1 MDVPCTIGSN
11 FDTTIDLST
20 PVPLKLQSD
29 SVTLLNADTH
39 ATYGQ
44 LDPLVGRVLAAL
56 QQGTSIALQLQ
67 AVEPDNY
74 GIDQMNDRARSRR
87 SSKRMPPPSLHVI
100 IYGARHLFKAVGD
113 FIAKYHYFLQQPQHC
128 NRNVEYCNP
137 HCLSAE
143 SPQRVFTQDL
153 DNFSGQQSL
162 HVNKMYLN
170 SNPIDAF
177 TDASDCSKLPET
189 ETPRNLKTPLY
200 P

>member
-1 MDVPCTIGSN
+1 MDVPYAIGSS
-11 FDTTIDLST
+11 FDTTIDLTT

-44 LDPLVGRVLAAL
+44 LDPLAAKVLAVFL
-56 QQGTSIALQLQ
+56 QETSIALQLQ
-67 AVEPDNY
+67 AVEPGNY
-74 GIDQMNDRARSRR
+74 GIDQMNDGARSRR

-100 IYGARHLFKAVGD
+100 IYGARHLFEAVGD
-113 FIAKYHYFLQQPQHC
+113 FMAKCHYFLQQPQHC

-137 HCLSAE
+137 HCLSAQ

-153 DNFSGQQSL
+153 EDFSGHQSL

-170 SNPIDAF
+170 SNPIEAF

-189 ETPRNLKTPLY
+189 ESPRNLKTPLY
-200 P
+200 R